1 MGGRAARAVAVLVG
15 AALLAGCASGPGA
28 TGSESS
34 GPTGSSGSSTTNA
47 SSATEPTV
55 DPGTDLAAAE
65 AELGAAKSQ
74 GWWAGPVCSPDVE
87 LHRENAGQ
95 PSLSADQLR
104 AECAANIA
112 EFWASKADFDRLQ
125 ALDAT
130 ARDAELARAAALL
143 ALPAGQ
149 QPTVRQVVTVHGCE
163 QGWITDP
170 ADCAGIA
177 AG

>member
-1 MGGRAARAVAVLVG
+1 MGGRAASAVAVLVG

-28 TGSESS
+28 TGSASS
-34 GPTGSSGSSTTNA
+34 GTTGSGTTNA

-55 DPGTDLAAAE
+55 DRATDLAAAE
-65 AELGAAKSQ
+65 AELGAAKRQ

-95 PSLSADQLR
+95 PSPSADQLR

-130 ARDAELARAAALL
+130 ARDAELARVSALL
-143 ALPAGQ
+143 GLPAGQ